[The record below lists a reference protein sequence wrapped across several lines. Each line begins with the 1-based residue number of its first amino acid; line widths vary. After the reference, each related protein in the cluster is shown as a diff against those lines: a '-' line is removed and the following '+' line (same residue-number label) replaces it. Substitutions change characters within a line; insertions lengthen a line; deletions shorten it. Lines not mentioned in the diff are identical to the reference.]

1 MQLTPEQQEQVR
13 QAKAAGQRRVHL
25 RFTPEQRNAWQAAVE
40 EELAA
45 KDENIAHLRKVRAAA
60 EQPGFFGDLR
70 RAIVLSR
77 RPAGELAHQIG
88 VEPGLFSDFQAGE
101 ADLPSAALD
110 RLVETLDLRLVQEIA
125 R

>member
-1 MQLTPEQQEQVR
+1 
-13 QAKAAGQRRVHL
+13 L
-25 RFTPEQRNAWQAAVE
+25 RFTPEQRNEWRAAVE

-45 KDENIAHLRKVRAAA
+45 KDENLAHLRKVHAAA

-77 RPAGELAHQIG
+77 RPLPELAQQIG
-88 VEPGLFSDFQAGE
+88 VAPRVFSDFQAGE
-101 ADLPSAALD
+101 AELPSAALD
-110 RLVETLDLRLVQEIA
+110 RLIETLDLRLMQEIA